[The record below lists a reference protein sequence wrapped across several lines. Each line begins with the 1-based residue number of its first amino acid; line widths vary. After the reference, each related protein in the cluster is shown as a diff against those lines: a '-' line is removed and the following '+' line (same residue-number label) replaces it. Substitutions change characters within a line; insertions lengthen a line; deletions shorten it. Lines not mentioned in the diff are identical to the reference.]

1 LQDPKIQGKVVA
13 LLKRFLSRYPP
24 SSETLLYLEHFA
36 SSDASAQSLLFLR
49 SLVQAQLRRGG
60 AAAAPAAVHDS
71 VRSSRAGSF
80 ASSFASFDAP
90 VPLTVSNLFV
100 CLSSFSCSCF
110 AWIAFLI
117 PFCFKGNFWLLG
129 RSDAVLPEL
138 PIASSTRTFFD
149 WRSEEDPAHSALG
162 IDVFAA
168 PTCDRIAIVAEFKM
182 QSGLKG
188 ARDHMQKKRPAPKAV
203 VFDQQKPV
211 QLSDEEFRKL
221 LAVVTNEDACGRE
234 RHMMAS
240 KVLLKVIM
248 DGFVMLSPAAAAKRA
263 LQAMLKLLFCCLFLF
278 FCLNKILQDCF
289 KRR

>member
-1 LQDPKIQGKVVA
+1 MLVV
-13 LLKRFLSRYPP
+13 L
-24 SSETLLYLEHFA
+24 
-36 SSDASAQSLLFLR
+36 LLFL
-49 SLVQAQLRRGG
+49 
-60 AAAAPAAVHDS
+60 
-71 VRSSRAGSF
+71 
-80 ASSFASFDAP
+80 
-90 VPLTVSNLFV
+90 
-100 CLSSFSCSCF
+100 F
-110 AWIAFLI
+110 AWIASPLSS
-117 PFCFKGNFWLLG
+117 FCFKGNFWLLG

-263 LQAMLKLLFCCLFLF
+263 LQAMLKLLFCFCFFSFVLTKFYRIVSKDDSRARLHALNLLMNLAVQVWCRIRFVWFFVLF
-278 FCLNKILQDCF
+278 C
-289 KRR
+289 